1 MFIENLTA
9 IEGKKKSLKK
19 YLIIGWVLTA
29 VVTAAFVGCFAKG
42 WIDFSTM
49 QKNVVEYLNSTEM
62 NFADITTNSSIKN
75 ESFDSQR
82 ISYFSELAPLS
93 SDEQLYQSIYEG
105 YLEGLKRDTD
115 LDGAARNNA
124 YDAIVKVLAERKAEQ
139 YVKDRNEY
147 REKTWSYITSELGVP
162 EDYIM
167 FYDILLCGS
176 CFYWY
181 SVLGGT
187 FLKILTV
194 FLLALI
200 VIMTAFQIFVLI
212 ERKKK
217 ITIEQLSV
225 VCNKSSGKTVTFP
238 IKRSLEVKPALFK
251 GIRVK
256 STEHGYYIPL
266 VLNRDEII
274 DAVKNIKSEL
284 QTMADAEKNKTNE
297 IPVI

>member
-1 MFIENLTA
+1 MYIENLTA

-19 YLIIGWVLTA
+19 YLTIGWVLTA
-29 VVTAAFVGCFAKG
+29 VVTFAFIGYFAKG

-62 NFADITTNSSIKN
+62 NFADIITNSSIKDS
-75 ESFDSQR
+75 SFDDQR
-82 ISYFSELAPLS
+82 VFYFSVLAPLRT
-93 SDEQLYQSIYEG
+93 DEDQYQSIYES
-105 YLEGLKRDTD
+105 YLERLKRDTD

-124 YDAIVKVLAERKAEQ
+124 YDATVKVLAERKAEQ
-139 YVKDRNEY
+139 YVKDKNEY
-147 REKTWSYITSELGVP
+147 REKAWSYVTSELGVP

-181 SVLGGT
+181 SVLGST

-194 FLLALI
+194 FSLALI

-217 ITIEQLSV
+217 ISIEQLSV

-238 IKRSLEVKPALFK
+238 IKRSLEVKSAPFN

-284 QTMADAEKNKTNE
+284 QSMTDAEKNKTNE
-297 IPVI
+297 ISG